1 MPKSKDN
8 QVAKKYFNLQSKKV
22 GVQIRSHQE
31 EVILEEEYL
40 SLEAEAN
47 ITNAYAINVD
57 NWAICHGDSKRIL
70 QHVRGVYKVSW
81 LQKGHQILVN
91 EQCKIDF
98 RIG

>member
-1 MPKSKDN
+1 MPESKDN
-8 QVAKKYFNLQSKKV
+8 QVAKKDFNLQSKKV

-57 NWAICHGDSKRIL
+57 N
-70 QHVRGVYKVSW
+70 
-81 LQKGHQILVN
+81 
-91 EQCKIDF
+91 
-98 RIG
+98 